1 MALTPAAMVPGF
13 TEAFSTPVPDSS
25 ITAIKV
31 VETVTQYLSAGMN
44 VAFGGFVCWGF
55 PYAQVEA
62 VLRTPV
68 PDPSIFATGFTG
80 AIMSGLAGLYT
91 TFQIAAIPAGPVM
104 FPMVLNAVLTMKP
117 TSAPFAIELASA
129 IHAQATATIIT
140 VSDPKLLGS
149 VYAGPFF

>member
-44 VAFGGFVCWGF
+44 VAFGNFVCWGY
-55 PYAQVEA
+55 PYAQIEA
-62 VLRTPV
+62 AFRTPV
-68 PDPSIFATGFTG
+68 PDPSIFATAFTG
-80 AIMSGLAGLYT
+80 AIISGLAGLYT
-91 TFQIAAIPAGPVM
+91 TFQITAIPAGPVM
-104 FPMVLNAVLTMKP
+104 FPMVLSAATTMKP
-117 TSAPFAIELASA
+117 NAVPFAIEMANA
-129 IHAQATATIIT
+129 IHAQATATTIT
-140 VSDPKLLGS
+140 VSDPKLLGT